1 MNLRPVRNGF
11 PPRDEIPSKILTED
25 LDISCRIYEARCSA
39 FFAAIFRLLKLEL
52 LGDNSMDTTEA
63 ISLWN
68 RRMCEVRSDFR
79 TGFFGRM
86 ELEYNRVG

>member
-1 MNLRPVRNGF
+1 
-11 PPRDEIPSKILTED
+11 
-25 LDISCRIYEARCSA
+25 
-39 FFAAIFRLLKLEL
+39 
-52 LGDNSMDTTEA
+52 MDTTEA